1 MSDLSSLLRMWRA
14 KKAAQEGVE
23 PFRVLTNAALD
34 GIAAR
39 HPKTPDELMEV
50 KGIKDAKCRQY
61 GRDILDIVAHSGGG
75 TLPDFVTAKRTTHLP
90 LSGGGQGGGDEK
102 LTFRRKLRNN
112 PTPQEVILWARLRD
126 KQVGC
131 KFRRQHPI
139 GEYVVD
145 FCCIEKRIVI
155 EVDGSQHIRNRFADE
170 KRSEFL
176 RSQGYSVLR
185 FWNNEVNENIDGV
198 MLKVEE
204 AIGGILPSDSPP
216 SEGGEDKD
224 RLLLGEQG
232 GGVEQQK
239 TVDDTLSVSRFL
251 DGVNLELS
259 GMAAR
264 VRGEVSSVD
273 ERERAVYFSIKDPKD
288 GSLLSCLIFRFQ
300 YDASGIRLREGD
312 EIIVEGVPEIW
323 KPMGKFSLKAGV
335 IEYAGEGALKKAYD
349 KLYRKLESEGVFAP
363 ERKRLLPEFPERIAL
378 ITSEQGAAIGD
389 FLTNVGSLGI
399 RIDFYPSS
407 VEGKRAVLELLRAI
421 RTVRKRGDSYDLLVI
436 VRGGG
441 SIESLQAFNTE
452 SLVRE
457 IDACEIPVIAGIGHE
472 KDISLA
478 ALAADRMVSTPTAA
492 ARTIREPFERARQT
506 LDHYERII
514 LSSYGDALRMT
525 SDRLEGGVTIFL
537 EFLDGI
543 SVRFEHAVS
552 ALRSAFG
559 VLSYRIRS
567 DGERI
572 DRLSAGV
579 AGGFRSATKTT
590 RDRIDRLES
599 ALRTYD
605 PNRVLSLGY
614 GLIRAANGTLLRK
627 STDTRVGDRL
637 DIRLSEGRIGA
648 EVKEVE

>member
-1 MSDLSSLLRMWRA
+1 MSNLSSLLRMWRA

-23 PFRVLTNAALD
+23 PYRVLTNAALD
-34 GIAAR
+34 GVVAR
-39 HPKTPDELMEV
+39 RPKTPHELMEV

-61 GRDILDIVAHSGGG
+61 GREILELVVQSGGG
-75 TLPDFVTAKRTTHLP
+75 GALPDFVTTKKEVHLP

-102 LTFRRKLRNN
+102 LAFRRKLRNN

-131 KFRRQHPI
+131 KFRRQHPV

-145 FCCIEKRIVI
+145 FCCIEKKIVI

-185 FWNNEVNENIDGV
+185 FWNNEINDNIDGV

-204 AIGGILPSDSPP
+204 AIGGNLPSDSPP
-216 SEGGEDKD
+216 SEGGEDQSAD
-224 RLLLGEQG
+224 E
-232 GGVEQQK
+232 
-239 TVDDTLSVSRFL
+239 TLSVSRFL

-273 ERERAVYFSIKDPKD
+273 ERERVVYFSLKDSED

-300 YDASGIRLREGD
+300 YDAAGIRLQEGD
-312 EIIVEGVPEIW
+312 EVIVEGMPEIW
-323 KPMGKFSLKAGV
+323 KPMGKFSMKAGM

-349 KLYRKLESEGVFAP
+349 ELYRKLESEGIFAP
-363 ERKRLLPEFPERIAL
+363 ERKRELPEFPERIAL

-389 FLTNVGSLGI
+389 FLTNVGNLGI
-399 RIDFYPSS
+399 HIDLYPSS
-407 VEGKRAVLELLRAI
+407 VEGKRAVIELLRSVRA
-421 RTVRKRGDSYDLLVI
+421 VRKRASEYDLLVV

-472 KDISLA
+472 KDISLV
-478 ALAADRMVSTPTAA
+478 ALAADRMVSTPTAV
-492 ARTIREPFERARQT
+492 ARTIREPFERARQA
-506 LDHYERII
+506 LDHHERII
-514 LSSYGDALRMT
+514 FSSYGDALRLA
-525 SDRLEGGVTIFL
+525 SDRLEGGVTIFVG
-537 EFLDGI
+537 FLD
-543 SVRFEHAVS
+543 SVSERFDRAAS
-552 ALRSAFG
+552 ALGSAFG
-559 VLSYRIRS
+559 ILSYRLRS
-567 DGERI
+567 EGERI
-572 DRLSAGV
+572 DRLSTGLV
-579 AGGFRSATKTT
+579 DGFRTVAKVTD
-590 RDRIDRLES
+590 DRVTHLEA

-614 GLIRAANGTLLRK
+614 GLIRAASGKLLRK
-627 STDTRVGDRL
+627 STDARVGDRL
-637 DIRLSEGRIGA
+637 DIRLAEGRIGA
-648 EVKEVE
+648 EVKEVK